1 MAESIVH
8 SDSVRIGVDYIKT
21 LIPSDLHCLIQ
32 SDLPEI
38 KLKPERTVE
47 NFVPDIRLDTD
58 SLKIIGEAKTDN
70 DTMRQHSIDQYESYL
85 NECLHFTGT
94 SHLIIVTSFYAFPGV
109 VNFFRRKK
117 KESGA
122 STAIHVIN
130 TAFPDAPKIL

>member
-70 DTMRQHSIDQYESYL
+70 DTTLRAKYSNKQPILYFITQFQH
-85 NECLHFTGT
+85 F
-94 SHLIIVTSFYAFPGV
+94 V
-109 VNFFRRKK
+109 
-117 KESGA
+117 
-122 STAIHVIN
+122 
-130 TAFPDAPKIL
+130 